1 MLWLETH
8 SEEGLSSF
16 AAIFLLLTSSEALLE
31 KAKDAVTIKSIKQII
46 NDF

>member
-8 SEEGLSSF
+8 SEGVLSSF

-31 KAKDAVTIKSIKQII
+31 GAKDAETIKSIKQII
-46 NDF
+46 NNL